1 MIGHVEEVLERARS
15 PLHKMEH
22 GLAPWTAFVIMP
34 VFAFFNAGVAVGGA
48 GAALLGPVSLGAFL
62 GLLLGKPIGIAGFVA
77 LAVKT
82 RLTRLPDGTSWL
94 SLIGVGLIAGI
105 GFTMSLFIASLA
117 FPDPAMLNQAKMGVL
132 CASVIAALAGL
143 AFLHRALPRARTG
156 GVRTSRADAT

>member
-1 MIGHVEEVLERARS
+1 
-15 PLHKMEH
+15 
-22 GLAPWTAFVIMP
+22 MP

-48 GAALLGPVSLGAFL
+48 GAGLLGTVSLGAFL

-82 RLTRLPDGTSWL
+82 GLTRLPAGTSWQG
-94 SLIGVGLIAGI
+94 LIGVGLIAGI

-117 FPDPAMLNQAKMGVL
+117 FPDPAMLSQAKMGVL
-132 CASVIAALAGL
+132 GASVIAALAGL

-156 GVRTSRADAT
+156 AVRALRSGPGV